1 MTTYLAV
8 HDGFRYLGHGS
19 GGNADV
25 PNSGGNGLLFHL
37 GPIPPSQYTGSASSW
52 GNGLD
57 VTFRTYNSTPPAGVD
72 IAYNP
77 VSGSFSPGAGTVI
90 AKNSFISFFQTNGTL
105 DSFSEALDVSLGLG
119 NGALTVACSNASIG
133 NAVVYTNLAIP
144 GFTNISPGYVAFTA
158 TEGAGAH
165 EDAWIDNVSISLNPS
180 QVVGPVVINTQ
191 PSDQSVLAGSAATF
205 TVGLDPTSSG
215 PLSYQ
220 WWRINPGTSTN
231 TVMGATNTS
240 YTTPDL
246 STNDSGAQFFVVV
259 TGALNTVTSAV
270 ATVTVVP
277 QGAAGQPVLFS
288 FDDGQIPAGSVLRG
302 NNAGLEVASGGG
314 FNGTGCLILT
324 RPGSGQ
330 TYGQWVVTNDL
341 AGGVPVSSFNI
352 SFMLYMGH
360 GSGGDAGVPNSGGN
374 GLVLHLGPTPPNQF
388 TGSDSSWGN
397 GLDVSFRTYGNSQ
410 NNVGLNLE
418 YNAATNNFNAAG
430 TGTLVGYSSFFGY
443 FRTNGA
449 ADNFSEAVDVWMS
462 LVNGKFNLVCS
473 NALIGNRV
481 IYTNYDI
488 PSFVPISPCCIA
500 FTATDGGGAHEDAWI
515 DNVSI
520 NLNSYQPSGPVVLN
534 TQPASQISHLS
545 EPVTFSTAI
554 SGTPPLACQWSAN
567 GVPIAGATGTSYTTP
582 PVVPGM
588 SGTVYSVTVSNT
600 FGSVTSS
607 NATLRVLPV
616 LPRTLVWGDEFNGPV
631 IDSSKWARQ
640 GDYTRQQGYWI
651 QGDAYLNG
659 QGQLVLRVM
668 QDPVTGHYG
677 SGAVFGK
684 YLRTF
689 GYFEAKVKFPI
700 QQGHWCAFWV
710 YSDSE
715 GNTNVIGGADGAEI
729 DIMEKAWL
737 TDHIQDA
744 LHWDG
749 YSPSPLA
756 GSAGLQVLNMGMN
769 DGGWHIFAMDW
780 TPTNYTFY
788 VDGTQTWSTN
798 AGGVSQV
805 PSYVILS
812 EEVGNFGTGPDAWGT
827 GPISNAVLP
836 DYYLVDYVR
845 VYDTNVLRAQ
855 LSCPMLL
862 NVSNVV
868 VSWTGG
874 GILQSATNATGPWAV
889 VTNAVSP
896 YTNLLC
902 PDEPRM
908 FFRVQQ

>member
-1 MTTYLAV
+1 M
-8 HDGFRYLGHGS
+8 
-19 GGNADV
+19 
-25 PNSGGNGLLFHL
+25 
-37 GPIPPSQYTGSASSW
+37 
-52 GNGLD
+52 
-57 VTFRTYNSTPPAGVD
+57 
-72 IAYNP
+72 
-77 VSGSFSPGAGTVI
+77 
-90 AKNSFISFFQTNGTL
+90 
-105 DSFSEALDVSLGLG
+105 
-119 NGALTVACSNASIG
+119 
-133 NAVVYTNLAIP
+133 
-144 GFTNISPGYVAFTA
+144 
-158 TEGAGAH
+158 
-165 EDAWIDNVSISLNPS
+165 
-180 QVVGPVVINTQ
+180 
-191 PSDQSVLAGSAATF
+191 
-205 TVGLDPTSSG
+205 
-215 PLSYQ
+215 
-220 WWRINPGTSTN
+220 
-231 TVMGATNTS
+231 
-240 YTTPDL
+240 
-246 STNDSGAQFFVVV
+246 
-259 TGALNTVTSAV
+259 
-270 ATVTVVP
+270 
-277 QGAAGQPVLFS
+277 
-288 FDDGQIPAGSVLRG
+288 
-302 NNAGLEVASGGG
+302 
-314 FNGTGCLILT
+314 
-324 RPGSGQ
+324 
-330 TYGQWVVTNDL
+330 
-341 AGGVPVSSFNI
+341 
-352 SFMLYMGH
+352 
-360 GSGGDAGVPNSGGN
+360 
-374 GLVLHLGPTPPNQF
+374 
-388 TGSDSSWGN
+388 
-397 GLDVSFRTYGNSQ
+397 
-410 NNVGLNLE
+410 
-418 YNAATNNFNAAG
+418 
-430 TGTLVGYSSFFGY
+430 
-443 FRTNGA
+443 
-449 ADNFSEAVDVWMS
+449 WMS

-689 GYFEAKVKFPI
+689 GYLEAKVKFPI
-700 QQGHWCAFWV
+700 QQVHWCAFWF

-896 YTNLLC
+896 YTTLLC
-902 PDEPRM
+902 PEEPRM